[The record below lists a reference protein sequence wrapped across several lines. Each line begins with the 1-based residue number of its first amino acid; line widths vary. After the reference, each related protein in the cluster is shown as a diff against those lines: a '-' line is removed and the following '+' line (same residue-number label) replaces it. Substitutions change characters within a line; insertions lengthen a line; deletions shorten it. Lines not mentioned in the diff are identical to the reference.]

1 MRLGRSF
8 HCSLCLCLLS
18 LTTNGPVVSMAV
30 QALSHQSIAI
40 PEVYKVATS
49 VAALLA
55 AMSDCACHLACVAS
69 WTLPWLPQEP
79 YKQQLEPM
87 LVRYVLPTFGSPA
100 GHLRAK
106 AAWVAGQFA
115 DIRFRERPGEGALLP
130 RGAGATF
137 QGLFQ
142 SVLGLLRDADLPVS
156 CLMTRDT
163 GRQQTICFCCRVLM
177 WCGAAARP
185 QRYLLGLE
193 IYVFGDDV
201 QHGSAEAAFRP
212 LLMSLERET

>member
-1 MRLGRSF
+1 M
-8 HCSLCLCLLS
+8 
-18 LTTNGPVVSMAV
+18 
-30 QALSHQSIAI
+30 
-40 PEVYKVATS
+40 
-49 VAALLA
+49 
-55 AMSDCACHLACVAS
+55 AS
-69 WTLPWLPQEP
+69 WTLLWLPQEP

-156 CLMTRDT
+156 CLMTTDM
-163 GRQQTICFCCRVLM
+163 GRPQTMCWLILSLSAYVVTCCRAASRQTCSTIRLQQ
-177 WCGAAARP
+177 WCTDAA
-185 QRYLLGLE
+185 
-193 IYVFGDDV
+193 
-201 QHGSAEAAFRP
+201 S
-212 LLMSLERET
+212 S

>member
-1 MRLGRSF
+1 
-8 HCSLCLCLLS
+8 
-18 LTTNGPVVSMAV
+18 MA
-30 QALSHQSIAI
+30 SR
-40 PEVYKVATS
+40 
-49 VAALLA
+49 
-55 AMSDCACHLACVAS
+55 
-69 WTLPWLPQEP
+69 TLPWLPQEP

-142 SVLGLLRDADLPVS
+142 SVLGLLRDADLPV
-156 CLMTRDT
+156 
-163 GRQQTICFCCRVLM
+163 
-177 WCGAAARP
+177 P
-185 QRYLLGLE
+185 
-193 IYVFGDDV
+193 
-201 QHGSAEAAFRP
+201 P
-212 LLMSLERET
+212 LLCMYEV

>member
-1 MRLGRSF
+1 MRQLCWQSAEVA
-8 HCSLCLCLLS
+8 HVIWSL
-18 LTTNGPVVSMAV
+18 A
-30 QALSHQSIAI
+30 
-40 PEVYKVATS
+40 Y
-49 VAALLA
+49 
-55 AMSDCACHLACVAS
+55 VAS
-69 WTLPWLPQEP
+69 WTPPWLPQEP

-156 CLMTRDT
+156 CLVTIDMGRLHATLLVAFVAECLCGVLLPRDAGAT
-163 GRQQTICFCCRVLM
+163 FQGRFQSM
-177 WCGAAARP
+177 
-185 QRYLLGLE
+185 LGL
-193 IYVFGDDV
+193 DADPPT
-201 QHGSAEAAFRP
+201 SASFCHTDEYIGRAAKLRNCAGA
-212 LLMSLERET
+212 LLV